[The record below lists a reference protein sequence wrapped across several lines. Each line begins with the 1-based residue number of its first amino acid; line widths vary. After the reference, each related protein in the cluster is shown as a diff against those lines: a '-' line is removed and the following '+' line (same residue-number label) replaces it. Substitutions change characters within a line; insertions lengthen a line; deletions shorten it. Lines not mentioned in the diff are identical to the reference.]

1 MNDEQLQREIE
12 QALAVE
18 PSLQFVARVRQHLVQ
33 ETTRRTRRLQW
44 KVVVPGCV
52 AAAAAA
58 IMAAI
63 LLYEPSQ
70 PRQVSPAVPVASVEK
85 APQGIPVAETPSTNA
100 PRRKTTISKTSREPE
115 VLIDPREAA
124 AFRSFVNDV
133 QQQRID
139 PVRLHALFDTAERSR
154 AADEIQSAPIA
165 GLEPIV
171 IPPLIPVAPEKE
183 GGSL

>member
-1 MNDEQLQREIE
+1 MNDDQLQREIE

-18 PSLQFVARVRQHLVQ
+18 PSLQFVARVRQRLVH
-33 ETTRRTRRLQW
+33 ETTRRWLQW
-44 KVVVPGCV
+44 KVVAPGCA

-70 PRQVSPAVPVASVEK
+70 PRQVTPAVHVASVER
-85 APQGIPVAETPSTNA
+85 APTGIPVAETPSTNA
-100 PRRKTTISKTSREPE
+100 SHRKTTIRKTSREPE

-124 AFRSFVNDV
+124 AFRSFVDDI
-133 QQQRID
+133 QKQRID
-139 PVRLHALFDTAERSR
+139 PVRLRALFDTAERSR
-154 AADEIQSAPIA
+154 AADEIQPAPIA

-171 IPPLIPVAPEKE
+171 IPPLIPVAPERE

>member
-1 MNDEQLQREIE
+1 MNDDQLQREIE

-18 PSLQFVARVRQHLVQ
+18 PSLQFVARVRQHLGQ
-33 ETTRRTRRLQW
+33 QTTRRTRWLQW
-44 KVVVPGCV
+44 KVVVPGC

-63 LLYEPSQ
+63 LLHEPSQ

-133 QQQRID
+133 QQQRIE

-154 AADEIQSAPIA
+154 AADEIQPAPIA